1 MRYSDGA
8 VKVPA
13 LGGPGRGSALIWAER
28 CHLHTLVHTNPW
40 PLLPTC
46 PVSHGEAAHVSVSHG
61 MAGCV
66 GTYGYSVSSP
76 GTRGLWLEFLKQ
88 LISD

>member
-1 MRYSDGA
+1 MVR
-8 VKVPA
+8 
-13 LGGPGRGSALIWAER
+13 
-28 CHLHTLVHTNPW
+28 
-40 PLLPTC
+40 LPTC
-46 PVSHGEAAHVSVSHG
+46 PMVRLPTCPMVRLPTCPMVRLPTCHVSHG

-76 GTRGLWLEFLKQ
+76 GTGGLWLEFLKQ

>member
-1 MRYSDGA
+1 MA
-8 VKVPA
+8 
-13 LGGPGRGSALIWAER
+13 
-28 CHLHTLVHTNPW
+28 TLAIAAHVSHGE
-40 PLLPTC
+40 LTC
-46 PVSHGEAAHVSVSHG
+46 PVSHGEAAHVSHG